1 MTESGILSASIFC
14 HIPFTLVFSLQLS
27 QYFEEEFIEKHA
39 DTIRNLAGHTSDLK
53 SLLKASDASLSV
65 FLFDEYLHKKLS
77 A

>member
-1 MTESGILSASIFC
+1 M
-14 HIPFTLVFSLQLS
+14 QLS
-27 QYFEEEFIEKHA
+27 HYFEEEFIEKHA